1 MRGTGLLNT
10 WNWPEI
16 PGLHDFKGP
25 YMHSANWDKSFDWT
39 DKRVALIGA
48 GSSGIQILPQI
59 QPKAKQVVHFMK
71 GKTWVSPVGYG
82 AEEGD
87 NSGQGT
93 WQPLPFFQ
101 TRNVD
106 LISS

>member
-1 MRGTGLLNT
+1 
-10 WNWPEI
+10 
-16 PGLHDFKGP
+16 
-25 YMHSANWDKSFDWT
+25 MHSANWDKSFDWT